1 MKKKSILLT
10 CIVAIMALA
19 MFVGCD
25 NAPTLPSFVVSGS
38 IDQTGDFLTGQN
50 FDPKKF
56 SVTVTYDNGKIVPAD
71 ETVSVYLEN
80 GGQKVY
86 GGEVVMA
93 DLGKNYESQPVT
105 AKGTVSVYNIN
116 RIEVAGGSES
126 YVSVGGENPVIG
138 KASDYTV
145 TAYYYDSDNVEKSM
159 LLGSTEYS
167 VYWDGYVGIKPSA
180 SNPSATGKLGIDVNV
195 GGSVNAGNVE
205 SVTFTEEV
213 PVTFQAADVD
223 FEFTELVSIAV
234 KENVTILGFAD
245 VVPEFDDYTI
255 MVSDGTNSVP
265 LKSDPGIELSFLTN
279 EYKPITDISKQ
290 TTVIVKAE
298 YEGLEPVYCSANI
311 TPVTLD
317 VNYNSGEVKF
327 YKGQALPE
335 LKNSDLTVTYSYNGQ
350 TRYLDPAD
358 AEFVFATLA
367 GEVYT
372 PIADGKIPATAT
384 EIYVVGTYRGISDSY
399 GPINVTDY
407 QAPDVTAIK
416 DVTLATGFALVK
428 QIYEELPEASSAISS
443 VTVVLDDETEEVI
456 PAAELG
462 DDSVVFTS
470 DEAGNTPLTKDLTS
484 ATAAYVKVLI
494 GSSAK
499 VVPVTLSDAVV
510 DELTVTLAYSNEN
523 AKAPLIDSTMTVTP
537 KLTTTA
543 GGTLSTT
550 DIMYIDT
557 TTGYYATLTSPVTL
571 DEEEHTYKA
580 ALWVGDELVESAPF
594 TIPSGVGY
602 VDIAKNEIATE
613 ITVAKASTYLALI
626 DAPLSGD
633 PDDYTV
639 SLKTTTDAK
648 GDAKVTITSI
658 EFPEGQKVQ
667 AENNKVWANISY
679 VGQAGE
685 TVTGRVVVTA
695 FEGKAYVED
704 MTAANISFVDDEGKA
719 ITTVAPG
726 SYTIDDFI
734 VAETS
739 YKAHGEDVTPTV
751 TEIKN
756 QNGYVIASSSQTSF
770 SVENGTIMTLTVSY
784 TNDAGETVPV
794 TATQTI
800 TCSNV

>member
-71 ETVSVYLEN
+71 ATVSVYLED

-116 RIEVAGGSES
+116 RIEVAGGPES
-126 YVSVGGENPVIG
+126 YVSIGGAKPVVGN
-138 KASDYTV
+138 ASDYTV

-159 LLGSTEYS
+159 ILGSTEYS
-167 VYWDGYVGIKPSA
+167 VYWDGYVGNNKPSA
-180 SNPSATGKLGIDVNV
+180 SNPSATGKFGIDVKV
-195 GGSVNAGNVE
+195 GGNVNGTTVDP
-205 SVTFTEEV
+205 VTFIEEV

-223 FEFTELVSIAV
+223 FEFTELESIEV
-234 KENVTILGFAD
+234 KGNITILGFAD

-255 MVSDGTNSVP
+255 MVSDGTNSIP
-265 LKSDPGIELSFLTN
+265 LESDPGIELSFLTN

-510 DELTVTLAYSNEN
+510 DELTVTLAYSDEN
-523 AKAPLIDSTMTVTP
+523 ANHSRL
-537 KLTTTA
+537 
-543 GGTLSTT
+543 
-550 DIMYIDT
+550 
-557 TTGYYATLTSPVTL
+557 
-571 DEEEHTYKA
+571 
-580 ALWVGDELVESAPF
+580 
-594 TIPSGVGY
+594 
-602 VDIAKNEIATE
+602 
-613 ITVAKASTYLALI
+613 
-626 DAPLSGD
+626 
-633 PDDYTV
+633 
-639 SLKTTTDAK
+639 
-648 GDAKVTITSI
+648 
-658 EFPEGQKVQ
+658 
-667 AENNKVWANISY
+667 
-679 VGQAGE
+679 
-685 TVTGRVVVTA
+685 
-695 FEGKAYVED
+695 
-704 MTAANISFVDDEGKA
+704 SFVDDTRHRSAHLFLQTFCHRTVFLTQFLAQKLFERFAEHVGIPSFFRFSQHIFRQRFDKLLALLLIPDRRAHFSAQIDANNMITRCICMQIDADASALSDQFRLGKA
-719 ITTVAPG
+719 HFAIIGRHNAIAAILRVTEGFPQPFVNFFRIRQGGDIAHQ
-726 SYTIDDFI
+726 SKIVFNRFSALFSEDFI
-734 VAETS
+734 KS
-739 YKAHGEDVTPTV
+739 
-751 TEIKN
+751 
-756 QNGYVIASSSQTSF
+756 SF
-770 SVENGTIMTLTVSY
+770 SSLDTDVRMPLRRIKLYRNRR
-784 TNDAGETVPV
+784 
-794 TATQTI
+794 TQKFTFPEQGI
-800 TCSNV
+800 QQSAIAHF